1 MFNSLILYASL
12 LLFVKFTSNFWVKIV
27 SPKCKN
33 SNKIYLDIY
42 TLKFIRGPNKSHYLH
57 ADLGFCT
64 VSFAGSAAH
73 SEQQVGGGEAVPV
86 SRMTERILRPKAEF
100 KSFRRISI

>member
-1 MFNSLILYASL
+1 M
-12 LLFVKFTSNFWVKIV
+12 KIV